1 MRVFVALELPS
12 SVKDKLVTYQ
22 DKIRDLY
29 PVGNYSFGDNFH
41 VTLKFIGEVG
51 IDDLSGIKACMDQV
65 VLDQVEFEV
74 SLGGFGVFGKGNRG
88 VVWTRVLD
96 NMSLCRLSREL
107 EDCLVG
113 CGYVREDR
121 SFRPHVTLGRNVL
134 INGTG
139 FSNIICDIIGFSV
152 DSICLMESK
161 RVDGVLKYIPIYRVF
176 FGGMR
181 D

>member
-22 DKIRDLY
+22 DKIKDLY
-29 PVGNYSFGDNFH
+29 PVGNYSLGDNFH

-51 IDDLSGIKACMDQV
+51 IDDLLGIKACMEQIVWGMDK
-65 VLDQVEFEV
+65 LMV
-74 SLGGFGVFGKGNRG
+74 SLGGLGVFGKGNRG

-96 NMSLCRLSREL
+96 NRSLCRLSREL
-107 EDCLVG
+107 EGCLLR

-121 SFRPHVTLGRNVL
+121 SFSPHVTLGRNVL
-134 INGTG
+134 CDGTG
-139 FSNIICDIIGFSV
+139 FSNVSCDIIDFSV
-152 DSICLMESK
+152 DSICLMESN
-161 RVDGVLKYIPIYRVF
+161 RVDGVLRYIPIYRVF